1 MATLQHAKLWQ
12 DGCACRKTRA
22 PKIGDISRHTAVDV
36 DIKQKEVEKVKT
48 NPFSAT
54 FKKINNPHDVIRA
67 QTELTRTLHEIT
79 RPTSTPPEVVQRTP
93 RPSDVTRMI
102 SEGRSAHETER
113 THTETRNNA
122 TEEVRPEPNRAGV
135 EVARAQVGGR
145 KSDAEIVVER
155 VKVNRANGRRV
166 GAPSGNSEDHN
177 RRIDSNTPEPN
188 QIEPVIDN
196 NSVPSLKNISEDI
209 SVENVKGLSPK
220 MLIQSKSLAGIDNRP
235 IYPNCQ
241 FSPYNSPTNSPRSS
255 RKRQPLRESRR
266 VSIEKSGMYLQLNQ
280 YKLMDSIGQ
289 GSYGIVKLAYNEE
302 DDTHYAMK
310 ILSKKKLLKKSGM
323 FSRLPPARKDSRSGS
338 SPVNHPLQKVY
349 REIAILK
356 KLDHPNVVKLVEV
369 LDDPVEDHL
378 YLVFELLEGGQ
389 VLEVPTDTPLDEEK
403 AWTYFRD
410 VVLGIEYLH
419 YQRIIH
425 RDIKPANL
433 LLSDED
439 RVQIADLGVSNE
451 FSGSDAFLSGTAG
464 TPAFTA
470 PEALNDQR
478 QAGFSGKATDIW
490 SMGVTLYTFVY
501 GFLPFHDDNI
511 VGLYSKIK
519 HQNVEF
525 PSQPDISDDLK
536 DLIRKMLVKEPS
548 QRITLP
554 EIKVHPWVTKHGSR
568 PLPSEEENCH
578 LVEVTEEDVAKVITS
593 IPKLDT
599 LILIKHMLK
608 KHSFQ
613 NPFLHRRDTTLV
625 PSDSGTT
632 AITRH
637 HIGASGRSKSAP
649 DSYDWNHER
658 QMSIETSLECVEEVI
673 VDVDENC
680 KNVLERTTK
689 R

>member
-1 MATLQHAKLWQ
+1 ME
-12 DGCACRKTRA
+12 
-22 PKIGDISRHTAVDV
+22 IHTAVDV
-36 DIKQKEVEKVKT
+36 DIKPKVEKQKT
-48 NPFSAT
+48 VP
-54 FKKINNPHDVIRA
+54 FKKNHNPNDVIRA
-67 QTELTRTLHEIT
+67 QAELTRSIHESAQPS
-79 RPTSTPPEVVQRTP
+79 PT
-93 RPSDVTRMI
+93 PSSVFQPSNVTRMI
-102 SEGRSAHETER
+102 SESPRATHDVTR
-113 THTETRNNA
+113 THTAAQTNA
-122 TEEVRPEPNRAGV
+122 SKEAEAVNRSDVSRTEV
-135 EVARAQVGGR
+135 EVARSQVDRTRSDVEVVAEQVEGNRTNDVAVQRRSGLPKIDVEAQDAR
-145 KSDAEIVVER
+145 K
-155 VKVNRANGRRV
+155 
-166 GAPSGNSEDHN
+166 
-177 RRIDSNTPEPN
+177 DSTIHELN
-188 QIEPVIDN
+188 QAEPVIA
-196 NSVPSLKNISEDI
+196 NSVPSLQIISEDI
-209 SVENVKGLSPK
+209 SVEKDNGLNPK
-220 MLIQSKSLAGIDNRP
+220 IVIQSKTLVGTDSRP
-235 IYPNCQ
+235 IFPNCQ
-241 FSPYNSPTNSPRSS
+241 FSPYNSPTSSPRSN

-310 ILSKKKLLKKSGM
+310 ILSKKKLLKKAGM
-323 FSRLPPARKDSRSGS
+323 FSRLPPARKDNRSNS
-338 SPVNHPLQKVY
+338 SPINHPLQKVY

-356 KLDHPNVVKLVEV
+356 KLDHSNVVKLVEV
-369 LDDPVEDHL
+369 LDDPDEDHL

-389 VLEVPTDTPLDEEK
+389 VLEVPTDTPLDEER

-410 VVLGIEYLH
+410 VVSGIEYLH

-433 LLSDED
+433 LLSEAG

-451 FSGSDAFLSGTAG
+451 FNGSDAFLSSTAG

-470 PEALNDQR
+470 PEALNEQR
-478 QAGFSGKATDIW
+478 QSGFSGRATDIW
-490 SMGVTLYTFVY
+490 SMGVTLYAFVY

-519 HQNVEF
+519 HQNFEF
-525 PSQPDISDDLK
+525 PSKPDISDDLK

-554 EIKVHPWVTKHGSR
+554 EIKVHPWVTKNGTR
-568 PLPSEEENCH
+568 PLLSEEENCQ

-613 NPFLHRRDTTLV
+613 NPFLHRRETSHTSSFAN
-625 PSDSGTT
+625 P
-632 AITRH
+632 RQ
-637 HIGASGRSKSAP
+637 HISRSGRSNSAP
-649 DSYDWNHER
+649 DSYNWQQEKQLSVD
-658 QMSIETSLECVEEVI
+658 SSLECVEEVN
-673 VDVDENC
+673 VDVDENGQNRID
-680 KNVLERTTK
+680 NVEK